1 MQKTQPIRNTK
12 DIRRQ
17 KQYYLD
23 RNLVRN
29 YALITL
35 GMNTS
40 LRIGDLL
47 LLKWEN
53 VIVTINIW
61 KSLNRKQARIPGS
74 L

>member
-53 VIVTINIW
+53 VIVTINI
-61 KSLNRKQARIPGS
+61 
-74 L
+74 